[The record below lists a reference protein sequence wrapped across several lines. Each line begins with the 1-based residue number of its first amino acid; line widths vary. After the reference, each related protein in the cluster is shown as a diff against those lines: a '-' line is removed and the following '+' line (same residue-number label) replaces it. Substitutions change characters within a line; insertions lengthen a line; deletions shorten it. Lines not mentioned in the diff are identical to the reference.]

1 MARVSTSTA
10 QSDLTQ
16 DTWTSRLV
24 HWVVDTR
31 AHRILCLLI
40 GIWIFNA
47 FDLMFTILSHQQ
59 GMLHEENPLARH
71 MLQHGILAI
80 VLYKVGLVL
89 IGSYP
94 LLRFRRARITE
105 LGAIVILVTYAI
117 LAVHWTQCYEQYS
130 ISASTT
136 VNFSDGVTSTQ

>member
-1 MARVSTSTA
+1 MAPISTSTE
-10 QSDLTQ
+10 QSGLTQ
-16 DTWTSRLV
+16 QSWTAHLV
-24 HWVVDTR
+24 HWIVDTR